1 MKAIVYENY
10 GPPEVLEL
18 KELDKPIPKDNEVLI
33 HIRAVEA
40 TKADCE
46 IRAFTFPV
54 SWFWLPLRLAT
65 GLRKPRYQILGGYY
79 SGVIESVGKDVTT
92 LEVGEQV
99 IGCLEIAMGAY
110 AEYMCVPESGAIGT
124 MPKNISFEQAATV
137 PFGGI
142 HAMHFLT
149 KAKVQAGEKVL
160 VNGAGGSIG
169 TFAVQMAKQIGAEV
183 TAVDSSIKKD
193 MLLEIGADHF
203 IDYTKEDFTKS
214 GLTYDVIFNMI
225 AHVSYPDCINA
236 LNPKGRF
243 LIVNPRLSDMFRSA
257 YTSRFSDKMATFA
270 FAKENKEELKR
281 LKDMIEE
288 TGLVPVV
295 DRVYPMEQ
303 AVEAHHRVETEQ
315 RLGAVVIS
323 TLL

>member
-65 GLRKPRYQILGGYY
+65 GLRKPRYKILGGYY

-110 AEYMCVPESGAIGT
+110 AEYMCVPESGAIELCQKILVLNKQQQFHLVEF
-124 MPKNISFEQAATV
+124 MPC
-137 PFGGI
+137 
-142 HAMHFLT
+142 
-149 KAKVQAGEKVL
+149 
-160 VNGAGGSIG
+160 
-169 TFAVQMAKQIGAEV
+169 TF
-183 TAVDSSIKKD
+183 
-193 MLLEIGADHF
+193 
-203 IDYTKEDFTKS
+203 
-214 GLTYDVIFNMI
+214 
-225 AHVSYPDCINA
+225 
-236 LNPKGRF
+236 
-243 LIVNPRLSDMFRSA
+243 
-257 YTSRFSDKMATFA
+257 
-270 FAKENKEELKR
+270 
-281 LKDMIEE
+281 
-288 TGLVPVV
+288 
-295 DRVYPMEQ
+295 
-303 AVEAHHRVETEQ
+303 
-315 RLGAVVIS
+315 
-323 TLL
+323 